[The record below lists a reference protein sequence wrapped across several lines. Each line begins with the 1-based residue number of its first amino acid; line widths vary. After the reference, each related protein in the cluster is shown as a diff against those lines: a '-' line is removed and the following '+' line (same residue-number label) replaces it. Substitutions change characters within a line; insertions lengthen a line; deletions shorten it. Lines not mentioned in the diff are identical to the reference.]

1 VSSCGLLNVV
11 EKEKHK
17 KNWEIH
23 IINFF
28 AFGRGVLFF
37 FLILMQKQTSKT
49 EKKWQQKKKYE

>member
-37 FLILMQKQTSKT
+37 LILMQKQTSKT
-49 EKKWQQKKKYE
+49 EKKWQQKKKI